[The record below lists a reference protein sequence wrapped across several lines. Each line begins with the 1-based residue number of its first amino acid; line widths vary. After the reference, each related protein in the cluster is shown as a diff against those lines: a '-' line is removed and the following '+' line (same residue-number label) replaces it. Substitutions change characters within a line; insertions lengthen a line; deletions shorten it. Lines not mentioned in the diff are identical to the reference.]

1 MTTPTNPL
9 LAHLLSTPPFIL
21 ELHRDDCEDVACVR
35 CVPSIGSPPR
45 PAGEWDVPLAT
56 VEQDAAKQKLRD
68 LLSPERFQWLAE
80 HRQPAPVGERLEYR
94 HWLHDEDPDS
104 TVPAFR
110 VDLTKKPAGGT
121 A

>member
-1 MTTPTNPL
+1 MTSPTNPIARL
-9 LAHLLSTPPFIL
+9 
-21 ELHRDDCEDVACVR
+21 
-35 CVPSIGSPPR
+35 
-45 PAGEWDVPLAT
+45 DVPLAT
-56 VEQDAAKQKLRD
+56 VEQDAAKRKLHD

-80 HRQPAPVGERLEYR
+80 HRVKADPNTRLEYR